1 MADPEHLIG
10 EAKRVLKD
18 PGHMFITTPNG
29 KALTSSLP
37 GYQDRGDLTALRER
51 QYGPDAENHLFL
63 FRPSGLRMLLE
74 RQGMQ
79 AVEWKYGKTWLF
91 NTLSFPIVGRP
102 RPKVARLMDRFI
114 STAPARRWTA
124 EGLFVLAKKRDVS
137 EQ

>member
-1 MADPEHLIG
+1 MADPGHLTD

-18 PGHMFITTPNG
+18 SGHMFITTPNG

-37 GYQDRGDLTALRER
+37 SYQDRGDLTALRER

-63 FRPSGLRMLLE
+63 FRPSELRMLLE
-74 RQGMQ
+74 KQGMQ
-79 AVEWKYGKTWLF
+79 VVEWKYGKTWLF
-91 NTLSFPIVGRP
+91 NTLSFPIVGRL